1 MSYRS
6 DQKEESSCELGSCTG
21 SRRFTGLWTYMS
33 DSSENRS
40 QFKADTGKGEI
51 SVWGLHPFHLVTDS
65 SVFRQAVICRSFEV
79 CLHAQVDLDFS
90 L

>member
-21 SRRFTGLWTYMS
+21 SCRFTGLWTYMS

-51 SVWGLHPFHLVTDS
+51 SV
-65 SVFRQAVICRSFEV
+65 
-79 CLHAQVDLDFS
+79 
-90 L
+90 